1 MSGSGHLVPSE
12 LAPPLDAEGTR
23 ETERCQFMTFQ
34 LFWFTRGPP
43 NVMHEALRGWPL
55 LVLQ

>member
-1 MSGSGHLVPSE
+1 MLASSGMN
-12 LAPPLDAEGTR
+12 AEGTR

>member
-1 MSGSGHLVPSE
+1 MLASSGMKCRRRRDQGNRALSIYDV
-12 LAPPLDAEGTR
+12 
-23 ETERCQFMTFQ
+23 Q